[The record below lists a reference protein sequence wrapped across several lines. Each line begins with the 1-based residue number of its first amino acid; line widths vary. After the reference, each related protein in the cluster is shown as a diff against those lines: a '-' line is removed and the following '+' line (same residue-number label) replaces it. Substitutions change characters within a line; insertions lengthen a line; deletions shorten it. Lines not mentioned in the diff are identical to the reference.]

1 MKVCGPHCKGCVHY
15 RGLSTNHSK
24 TSRKCCHYL
33 LDTGRRRVFDDKRCY
48 SREER
53 WTKTIIGADDV
64 NVLGHQIFKHE

>member
-33 LDTGRRRVFDDKRCY
+33 LDTGRRRVFDEYHCY
-48 SREER
+48 SREEK
-53 WTKTIIGADDV
+53 WTKTGSAFDIP
-64 NVLGHQIFKHE
+64 LPQM